1 MGVMSSRALH
11 ALRLFVVPGGPIF
24 AAAMIIGVY
33 VGTAAGTGYVATVV
47 LIAAV
52 GAGLV
57 LAWRF
62 NQSRTAFAL
71 LLILCADRFWVHAF
85 GGGGGFWTQA
95 AAIAAVSTLP
105 ALNFLAMSV
114 SRERGFLT
122 RFGLIR
128 FGALAAQAAAVAVL
142 VWQMPRLLYRYVA
155 VDVVPTRFFEW
166 TRMPQP
172 ALIVFLLATAAFLI
186 AYLRHTKAEDAG
198 FFWAT
203 ITLTMPVLLPAAP
216 RVFTLYAAGAAL
228 ILLSY
233 VLESSHSMAF
243 RDTLTGLPGRRAFE
257 NELAKLGSRYAIAI
271 ADIDY
276 FKTFNDTYGHDV
288 GDQVLRMVAGHL
300 SRVGGGG
307 RAFRYGGEE
316 FTILFPRRSPTDV
329 EAVLEELR
337 KRIDDARFTLRRRDR
352 PQTPPPK
359 EARGGQKRRQ
369 TPLSV
374 TVSLG
379 LAGRNGAK
387 RTPEEVLKAADE
399 ALYSAKQNG
408 RNRLNSA

>member
-1 MGVMSSRALH
+1 MSSRALH
-11 ALRLFVVPGGPIF
+11 ALRLFLVPGAPIAAAAILLGAYAGTSEAVGF
-24 AAAMIIGVY
+24 AAA
-33 VGTAAGTGYVATVV
+33 VV
-47 LIAAV
+47 LLAAV

-71 LLILCADRFWVHAF
+71 LLILCVDRFWVHAF
-85 GGGGGFWTQA
+85 SGGGFWTQA

-105 ALNFLAMSV
+105 PLNFLAMSV
-114 SRERGFLT
+114 SRERGVLT
-122 RFGLIR
+122 RFGLLR
-128 FGALAAQAAAVAVL
+128 LGALAAEAGAIAVVL
-142 VWQMPRLLYRYVA
+142 WQMPRLLYQYVA

-172 ALIVFLLATAAFLI
+172 ALLVFLLAMAAFLI
-186 AYLRHTKAEDAG
+186 AYLRHRRAEDAG

-216 RVFTLYAAGAAL
+216 RVFTIYAAGAAL

-300 SRVGGGG
+300 ARVGGGG

-316 FTILFPRRSPTDV
+316 FTILFPRRSPADV

-337 KRIDDARFTLRRRDR
+337 KRIDEARFTLRRRDR
-352 PQTPPPK
+352 PETPPPK
-359 EARGGQKRRQ
+359 EARGGPRRRQ

-379 LAGRNGAK
+379 IAGRNGAK
-387 RTPEEVLKAADE
+387 RSPQEVLKAADE
-399 ALYSAKQNG
+399 ALYSAKRNG
-408 RNRLNSA
+408 RNRIASA

>member
-1 MGVMSSRALH
+1 M
-11 ALRLFVVPGGPIF
+11 FVVPGAPIS
-24 AAAMIIGVY
+24 AAAILLGAY
-33 VGTAAGTGYVATVV
+33 AGTGEGVGFAATVV

-71 LLILCADRFWVHAF
+71 LLIVCADRFWVHAY
-85 GGGGGFWTQA
+85 GSGGGFWTQA

-114 SRERGFLT
+114 SRERGVLT

-128 FGALAAQAAAVAVL
+128 LGALAAQAAAVAVL
-142 VWQMPRLLYRYVA
+142 LWQVPRLLYQYVA

-172 ALIVFLLATAAFLI
+172 ALLAFLLAMAVFLLE
-186 AYLRHTKAEDAG
+186 YLRRTRAEDAG

-203 ITLTMPVLLPAAP
+203 LTLTMPVLLPAAP
-216 RVFTLYAAGAAL
+216 RVFTIYAAGAAL

-257 NELAKLGSRYAIAI
+257 NELGKLGNRYAIAI

-300 SRVGGGG
+300 SKVRGGG

-316 FTILFPRRSPTDV
+316 FTILFPRRSPDDV
-329 EAVLEELR
+329 EDVLEELR

-352 PQTPPPK
+352 PEKPPPK
-359 EARGGQKRRQ
+359 ETRSGQKRKH

-387 RTPEEVLKAADE
+387 RSPEEVLKAADK
-399 ALYSAKQNG
+399 ALYSAKRNG
-408 RNRLNSA
+408 RNRIATA

>member
-1 MGVMSSRALH
+1 MKGMSSRALH
-11 ALRLFVVPGGPIF
+11 ALRLFLVPGAPTAAAAMLLGAYAGTSEAVGF
-24 AAAMIIGVY
+24 AAA
-33 VGTAAGTGYVATVV
+33 VV
-47 LIAAV
+47 LLAAV

-71 LLILCADRFWVHAF
+71 LLILCVDRFWVHAF
-85 GGGGGFWTQA
+85 GGGGFWAQA

-105 ALNFLAMSV
+105 PLNFLAMSV
-114 SRERGFLT
+114 SRERGVLT
-122 RFGLIR
+122 RFGLLR
-128 FGALAAQAAAVAVL
+128 LGALAAQAVAVAVVL
-142 VWQMPRLLYRYVA
+142 WQMPRLLYQYVA

-172 ALIVFLLATAAFLI
+172 ALLVFLLALAAFLI
-186 AYLRHTKAEDAG
+186 AYLRRSRAEDAG

-203 ITLTMPVLLPAAP
+203 VTLTMPVLLPAAP
-216 RVFTLYAAGAAL
+216 RVFTIYAAGAAL
-228 ILLSY
+228 ILLAY

-288 GDQVLRMVAGHL
+288 GDQVLRMVAGQL
-300 SRVGGGG
+300 ARVGGGG

-316 FTILFPRRSPTDV
+316 FTILFPRRSPADV

-337 KRIDDARFTLRRRDR
+337 KRIDEARFTLRRRDR
-352 PQTPPPK
+352 PETPPPK
-359 EARGGQKRRQ
+359 EARSGAKRKH

-387 RTPEEVLKAADE
+387 RSPEEVLKAADE
-399 ALYSAKQNG
+399 ALYSAKRNG
-408 RNRLNSA
+408 RNRIASA

>member
-1 MGVMSSRALH
+1 MSSRALH
-11 ALRLFVVPGGPIF
+11 ALRLFLVPGAPIA
-24 AAAMIIGVY
+24 AAAMLIGAY
-33 VGTAAGTGYVATVV
+33 AGTSEALGFAATLV
-47 LIAAV
+47 LLAAV
-52 GAGLV
+52 GAGLI

-71 LLILCADRFWVHAF
+71 LLIVCADRFWVHAF
-85 GGGGGFWTQA
+85 SGGGFWTQA

-105 ALNFLAMSV
+105 PLNFLAMSV
-114 SRERGFLT
+114 SRERGVLT

-128 FGALAAQAAAVAVL
+128 LGALAVQAAAVALVL
-142 VWQMPRLLYRYVA
+142 WQMPRLLYQYVA
-155 VDVVPTRFFEW
+155 VDIVPTRFFEW

-172 ALIVFLLATAAFLI
+172 ALLVFLLATAAFLI
-186 AYLRHTKAEDAG
+186 AYLRHTRAEDAG

-203 ITLTMPVLLPAAP
+203 VTLTMPMLLPAAP
-216 RVFTLYAAGAAL
+216 RVFTVYAAGAAL

-243 RDTLTGLPGRRAFE
+243 RDNLTGLPGRRAFE

-276 FKTFNDTYGHDV
+276 FKTFNDTYGHNV

-300 SRVGGGG
+300 ARVGGGG
-307 RAFRYGGEE
+307 HAFRYGGEE
-316 FTILFPRRSPTDV
+316 FTILFPRRSTAEV
-329 EAVLEELR
+329 EEVLEELR
-337 KRIDDARFTLRRRDR
+337 RRIDAARFTLRSRDR
-352 PQTPPPK
+352 PETPPPK
-359 EARGGQKRRQ
+359 EARAGAKRKH

-399 ALYSAKQNG
+399 ALYSAKRNG
-408 RNRLNSA
+408 RNRIASA

>member
-1 MGVMSSRALH
+1 MSSRAVH
-11 ALRLFVVPGGPIF
+11 ALRLFLVPGAPIAAAAMLLGAYAGTSEAVGF
-24 AAAMIIGVY
+24 AAA
-33 VGTAAGTGYVATVV
+33 VV
-47 LIAAV
+47 LLAAV

-85 GGGGGFWTQA
+85 SSGGFWTQA

-105 ALNFLAMSV
+105 PLNFLAMSV
-114 SRERGFLT
+114 SRERGVLT

-128 FGALAAQAAAVAVL
+128 LGVLAAQAAAVAVVL
-142 VWQMPRLLYRYVA
+142 WQMPRLLYQYVA

-172 ALIVFLLATAAFLI
+172 ALLVFVLAMTAFLI
-186 AYLRHTKAEDAG
+186 AYLRHTRAEDAG

-216 RVFTLYAAGAAL
+216 RVFTVYAAGAAL

-271 ADIDY
+271 VDIDY

-329 EAVLEELR
+329 EDVLEELR
-337 KRIDDARFTLRRRDR
+337 KRIDEARFTLRRRDR
-352 PQTPPPK
+352 PETPPPK
-359 EARGGQKRRQ
+359 EARPGGKRKH

-399 ALYSAKQNG
+399 ALYSAKRNG
-408 RNRLNSA
+408 RNRIASA